1 VNLLDFYS
9 YRIIGKLTTFLQ
21 LQEFS
26 QRNPTVTS
34 STSTAPRSHSTSKA
48 KLELS
53 NFSFVNL
60 VFVLGQFAGRSDNC
74 YASVDNIRVLFQA
87 VTGWFKENVQ
97 ERNETLK
104 SCQDK
109 NAKDMAELALTGTT
123 LPLLDVISSLVQ
135 ERHPATA
142 QLAREDAQL
151 AQAILDVR
159 DCLTSDLWRSHFT
172 REYVP
177 ESDNWNHCLTSETM
191 PAFEQ
196 HCLDLVRAFRM
207 VLDGTNSL
215 VYKRHEL
222 STIFEATCAD
232 GWLRKFVTTAEA
244 RRWTEDTLT
253 YCFFKKLDPKTRKW
267 MPDDNPG
274 QVRRDLVALLNDTFY
289 KLRRLN
295 TLMSL
300 HRFIINSMFT
310 FSFLSIFTL
319 YACCLLT
326 VVSEVPIINFSGDF
340 MSITSMIMT
349 TCSLGLQLPFQFC
362 HCLFKTLS

>member
-222 STIFEATCAD
+222 STIFEATCARVVAQIRHD
-232 GWLRKFVTTAEA
+232 SRGAQVDRRHIDILFLQETRPQNKEVDA
-244 RRWTEDTLT
+244 R
-253 YCFFKKLDPKTRKW
+253 
-267 MPDDNPG
+267 
-274 QVRRDLVALLNDTFY
+274 
-289 KLRRLN
+289 
-295 TLMSL
+295 
-300 HRFIINSMFT
+300 
-310 FSFLSIFTL
+310 
-319 YACCLLT
+319 
-326 VVSEVPIINFSGDF
+326 
-340 MSITSMIMT
+340 
-349 TCSLGLQLPFQFC
+349 
-362 HCLFKTLS
+362 